1 MMNKYIIL
9 IPIYNDRESLT
20 KLIENINSEI
30 KGMNSEISIIVIND
44 ASSQQIIDEY
54 KNTENINFMEIIN
67 MKENRG
73 HARCIASG
81 LKYIFEK
88 KEFDYVIPMD
98 GDGEDRPEEIKNFIQ
113 LAEQSKDQSIIGER
127 TRRSESIFFKLC
139 YLSHK
144 ILTLAFTSQSIKFGN
159 YTCLSKLTIE
169 KMLKE
174 KATWNSFSGSLKKT
188 EKNLLSIP
196 SIRGTRYFGPSKMSF
211 FNLLKHSLSIISV
224 FRKTVLI
231 RSALFIIFY
240 ILLIKSNASIITSLP
255 LVLLFI
261 MIYSISK
268 LSLRENLEELNESLD
283 NIHIVD
289 NIK

>member
-1 MMNKYIIL
+1 MKKFIIL

-20 KLIENINSEI
+20 KLIENINSGIEGI
-30 KGMNSEISIIVIND
+30 NSEISVVVIND

-54 KNTENINFMEIIN
+54 QNTENINSIEIIN

-73 HARCIASG
+73 HTRCIASG
-81 LKYIFEK
+81 LKYIYEK

-113 LAEQSKDQSIIGER
+113 LAEQSNDQSIVGER
-127 TRRSESIFFKLC
+127 VKRSEHTFFKFC
-139 YLSHK
+139 YLFHK
-144 ILTLAFTSQSIKFGN
+144 FLTLAFTGHSIKFGN
-159 YTCLSKLTIE
+159 FTCLTRSTVE

-174 KATWNSFSGSLKKT
+174 KSTWNSFSGSLKKT
-188 EKNLLSIP
+188 EKNLLCIP

-231 RSALFIIFY
+231 RSAFFIVFY

-255 LVLLFI
+255 LVLLLI
-261 MIYSISK
+261 MIYSISN
-268 LSLRENLEELNESLD
+268 LALRENIDELDKSLE
-283 NIHIVD
+283 NIVEIEK
-289 NIK
+289 IK